1 MFSLSWLR
9 ERVGVGLVWVVGRE
23 RSERFLGIFR
33 WLVGWDLGGLADVG
47 GGRDLEMVFRVL
59 V

>member
-1 MFSLSWLR
+1 M
-9 ERVGVGLVWVVGRE
+9 GVGLVWVVGRE